1 MGNSLGEMMK
11 KLLILAVSVLFI
23 VGCSSEEGPQVIV
36 EEEVKTEESQGE

>member
-1 MGNSLGEMMK
+1 MK

-23 VGCSSEEGPQVIV
+23 VGCGSEEEPQVIV